1 MCQPAARVAE
11 GTVTGNALT
20 CRRLCV
26 RCPAAARFVLSR
38 SPVVRPFV
46 ALLLLAGSASLRAE
60 TRGWVL
66 CMPGALRAC
75 HSVQVVT
82 APVLT
87 GPVRSG
93 TALALALRNLQVP
106 HAIGR
111 WGWSRLADPH
121 LHAGG
126 VTSRVPLV
134 FGLPRVAP
142 HEGGPWQYFDGSGM
156 VTLNGVFSYPA
167 GWVEGCAPSAS
178 PSLGTCGGKIVFD
191 AMPTVFDST
200 EPNPAAFRP

>member
-1 MCQPAARVAE
+1 M
-11 GTVTGNALT
+11 L
-20 CRRLCV
+20 L
-26 RCPAAARFVLSR
+26 R
-38 SPVVRPFV
+38 SPVVRPVV
-46 ALLLLAGSASLRAE
+46 ALLLAASSASVRAE

-66 CMPGALRAC
+66 CMPGALRSC

-111 WGWSRLADPH
+111 WGWSRLADPR
-121 LHAGG
+121 LHARA
-126 VTSRVPLV
+126 VASRVPLV

-156 VTLNGVFSYPA
+156 VTQNGVFSYPA

-191 AMPTVFDST
+191 AMPTVFDSAVRD
-200 EPNPAAFRP
+200 PAAMAPADQGFRR